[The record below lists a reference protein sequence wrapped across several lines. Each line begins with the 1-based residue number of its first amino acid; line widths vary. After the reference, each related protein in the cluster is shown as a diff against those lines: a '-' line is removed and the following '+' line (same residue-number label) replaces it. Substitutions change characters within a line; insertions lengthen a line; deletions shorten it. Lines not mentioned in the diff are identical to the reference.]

1 MSRGEGNPSRISV
14 RRAGAEDVM
23 ELAEMLT
30 DFYSHHARLL
40 GSPPKSLEWGRSTAR
55 ETLSDESSVVLIL
68 EESGRVVG
76 FARLQEHEGAVF
88 LREIYV
94 RPERR
99 GRGLGRLLLKE
110 AEREAYRRWGVD
122 SIFLSVIPANDEALD
137 FFVSAGYDFLNTIEL
152 TRWEGGANSDVAI
165 LGRLVGARLR
175 RATGRLRELV
185 RGGRVLVRAGEH
197 CVARLEEPVEGAFA
211 VVRDGRELTVVA
223 RRDRLPDRPEG
234 DVECGFRL
242 LTFSMELPFN
252 LVGFMAAVSD
262 ALAHEGVSLLVFSSY
277 STDHI
282 LVKEGDLQRAIR
294 ALERLGFVVEF
305 E

>member
-1 MSRGEGNPSRISV
+1 MSRGEGNPPGISV
-14 RRAGAEDVM
+14 RRAGAGDETA
-23 ELAEMLT
+23 LAEMLA
-30 DFYSHHARLL
+30 DFYTHHARLL

-55 ETLSDESSVVLIL
+55 RALSDETSVVLIL
-68 EESGRVVG
+68 EESGRAEG

-94 RPERR
+94 RPDRR
-99 GRGLGRLLLKE
+99 GSGLGRLLLRE
-110 AEREAYRRWGVD
+110 AEREARNRWGAD

-152 TRWEGGANSDVAI
+152 TRWEGGANSDVAV
-165 LGRLVGARLR
+165 LGRLLGARLR
-175 RATGRLRELV
+175 RATGRLRELIE
-185 RGGRVLVRAGEH
+185 RGRVLVRSGEY

-211 VVRDGRELTVVA
+211 VLRDGRELTVVA
-223 RRDRLPDRPEG
+223 RRDLLPDRPEG

-242 LTFSMELPFN
+242 LTFSMELPFT
-252 LVGFMAAVSD
+252 LVGFMAAVSN
-262 ALAHEGVSLLVFSSY
+262 ALAHEGVSLLAFSSY

-282 LVKEGDLQRAIR
+282 LVKEGDLRRAIR
-294 ALERLGFVVEF
+294 ALKRLGFVVEF